1 MKNREKQVKN
11 RKRDSVVLWIVA
23 ALIVLIIAAVVV
35 LCMIQMSRDA
45 SEPTQAGSAQT
56 EPTQEM
62 EPVKFD
68 IPGFTR
74 IDEAVVMP
82 LNGPLKVT
90 AVGRYTGAYVEDGTD
105 EEVTDV
111 LALIVENTGDSWV
124 EYAELTMDCGGQ
136 TARFVLSVLPSGSSA
151 LLMETSRMTYAP
163 GTDYSVKGEAKVA
176 ELSTGVMDFSGEFV
190 LYPNDGVINVE
201 NVSGEDHSETVSVC
215 YKNHR
220 YGLYIGGICYRARF
234 ENGIAAGEIAQS
246 IQTHYTNEDS
256 VILFMSYEK

>member
-1 MKNREKQVKN
+1 MKNREKQEKY
-11 RKRDSVVLWIVA
+11 RKRDSVILWLAA
-23 ALIVLIIAAVVV
+23 ALIVLVIAAVVV
-35 LCMIQMSRDA
+35 LCVVQMSRDG
-45 SEPTQAGSAQT
+45 SEPPQTESAQT

-62 EPVKFD
+62 EPLQFE

-74 IDEAVVMP
+74 IDEAELTP

-105 EEVTDV
+105 EEVIDV
-111 LALIVENTGDSWV
+111 LALVVENTGENWV

-136 TARFVLSVLPSGSSA
+136 TARFVLSVLPTGSSA
-151 LLMETSRMTYAP
+151 LLMEINRMTYAP
-163 GTDYSVKGEAKVA
+163 GTAYRIKGEAKVA
-176 ELSTGVMDFSGEFV
+176 ELSDQVMDFSDEFV
-190 LYPNDGVINVE
+190 LYPDDGVINVE
-201 NVSGEDHSETVSVC
+201 NVSGEDHPETVAVC

-246 IQTHYTNEDS
+246 IQSHYTNEDS

>member
-82 LNGPLKVT
+82 LNGP
-90 AVGRYTGAYVEDGTD
+90 A
-105 EEVTDV
+105 
-111 LALIVENTGDSWV
+111 
-124 EYAELTMDCGGQ
+124 
-136 TARFVLSVLPSGSSA
+136 
-151 LLMETSRMTYAP
+151 
-163 GTDYSVKGEAKVA
+163 
-176 ELSTGVMDFSGEFV
+176 
-190 LYPNDGVINVE
+190 
-201 NVSGEDHSETVSVC
+201 
-215 YKNHR
+215 
-220 YGLYIGGICYRARF
+220 
-234 ENGIAAGEIAQS
+234 
-246 IQTHYTNEDS
+246 
-256 VILFMSYEK
+256 

>member
-1 MKNREKQVKN
+1 MKNREKQEKN
-11 RKRDSVVLWIVA
+11 RKRDSVLLWLVA

-35 LCMIQMSRDA
+35 LCVVQLSRDD

-56 EPTQEM
+56 EPTLEM
-62 EPVKFD
+62 EPLRFD

-74 IDEAVVMP
+74 IDEAELMP
-82 LNGPLKVT
+82 LKGPLKVT
-90 AVGRYTGAYVEDGTD
+90 AVGRYTGAYVEDGSD

-111 LALIVENTGDSWV
+111 LALIVENTGDTWV

-136 TARFVLSVLPSGSSA
+136 TARFVLSVLPAGSSV

-163 GTDYSVKGEAKVA
+163 GTACCVKAEAKVA
-176 ELSTGVMDFSGEFV
+176 ELSDRVMDFSGEFV
-190 LYPNDGVINVE
+190 LYPDDGVINVE
-201 NVSGEDHSETVSVC
+201 NVSGEDHPEVVAVC
-215 YKNHR
+215 YKNYR

-234 ENGIAAGEIAQS
+234 ENGIAAGEIVQS
-246 IQTHYTNEDS
+246 IQSHYTNEDS